1 MMNNIPKEVRVIKP
15 FDAGYKLFHVG
26 DRLPVKIDYE
36 SQLLLVKLSNTMI
49 MTLNEMMTL
58 GFVEKTELYRNEQL
72 ITRLLL
78 NKY

>member
-1 MMNNIPKEVRVIKP
+1 MNNLPKEVRIIKP
-15 FDAGYKLFHVG
+15 FHAGYKLFHVG
-26 DRLPVKIDYE
+26 DKLPVKIDYE
-36 SQLLLVKLSNTMI
+36 SQLLIVHLTDTSI

-58 GFVEKTELYRNEQL
+58 GYIEKTELYRNRQL

>member
-1 MMNNIPKEVRVIKP
+1 MNTIPKEVRVIKP

-26 DRLPVKIDYE
+26 DKLPVEIDYE
-36 SQLLLVKLSNTMI
+36 SQLIHVKLTNTMV

-58 GFVEKTELYRNEQL
+58 GFIEKTELYRNKEL

>member
-26 DRLPVKIDYE
+26 DKLPVKIDYE
-36 SQLLLVKLSNTMI
+36 GQLLLVKLSNTMI

-58 GFVEKTELYRNEQL
+58 GFIEKTELYRNEQL

>member
-1 MMNNIPKEVRVIKP
+1 MNTIPKEVRVIKP

-36 SQLLLVKLSNTMI
+36 SQLIDVKLTDTMI
-49 MTLNEMMTL
+49 MTLDEMMTL
-58 GFVEKTELYRNEQL
+58 GFIEKTELYRNKEL
-72 ITRLLL
+72 ITRILL